1 MSPYHHPNEQADY
14 RSALDAAENAIS
26 GEERTFLETMELIV
40 QDEKD
45 FESLLNQLYKLQEDK
60 ISWEVAGTTLRSWLR
75 WKVGEYARR
84 KAETEVQNNYWR
96 NR

>member
-14 RSALDAAENAIS
+14 QAVLDAAENAIS
-26 GEERTFLETMELIV
+26 GEEQTFLETMELIV

-45 FESLLNQLYKLQEDK
+45 FLMLLHLLNHIQNEE
-60 ISWEVAGTTLRSWLR
+60 SWEVSATTLRSWLR
-75 WKVGEYARR
+75 IKVGEYARR
-84 KAETEVQNNYWR
+84 KAEKEVQNSYWR